1 MDRKELAR
9 KLKSPLFFTE
19 YTGTIK
25 GKPFSFDGHEPNKDV
40 YEDESPRIIVV
51 AGRQVAKSET
61 CVRLL
66 LAKAFTNP
74 HFTFTYGAP
83 IDAITNRFQA
93 DRFRP
98 AIKDGRHNLLENAVE
113 KGRDLLSATRFRN
126 NTIIYFVS
134 LYGDGDG
141 ARGIAGDA
149 VLFDEVQ
156 DISQNAIE
164 NTIKNTSHSQIYYEE
179 YEMRGQAYFFG
190 TPKEAGSYY
199 QTMWLM
205 SDMKKWHVTCT
216 NPDCCEEQL
225 VTFNH
230 IKQVPD
236 KPDRYRFE
244 CHYCGTELD
253 RNKGRWLPTNPEA
266 TAGWSG
272 YHYSQLYFPHNTAT
286 SIMMDYRTMGADR
299 FANEVLGEFY
309 SGAKKPLTRE
319 IIDRN
324 SDFTIPMSFSS
335 EDFTYMGVDWGGGV
349 ASKTIVHIIRPTD
362 DDRFE
367 IVYAEEIKEQDFE
380 KKLNYIGQLMNQ
392 FRVEKTVVDMGYGA
406 YENDWLYERFGS
418 MVNACRYS
426 NFEREPHK
434 KKRDG
439 KNIIMVDR
447 TFTIDKIVDMF
458 HKERFIIP
466 RLNKTEWEIFI
477 DHYVAIEVE
486 YKVSMNGT
494 GKKIYT
500 HKTPDDALHA
510 LTYAYLAW
518 KEANN
523 VFTFD
528 YNERETLEVGD
539 VLDAFGEDDLPSWG

>member
-19 YTGTIK
+19 YTGTLK
-25 GKPFSFDGHEPNKDV
+25 GNPFSFDGHIPNKAV
-40 YEDESPRIIVV
+40 YEDDSPRTIVV

-66 LAKAFTNP
+66 LAKAFTKP
-74 HFTFTYGAP
+74 HFTFTYGSP

-113 KGRDLLSATRFRN
+113 KGRDLLSATRFKN

-179 YEMRGQAYFFG
+179 YEMRGQAYLFG

-236 KPDRYRFE
+236 KRDRYRSE

-253 RNKGRWLPTNPEA
+253 RNNGRGIATNPEPA
-266 TAGWSG
+266 SGWSG

-335 EDFTYMGVDWGGGV
+335 EDVCYMGVDWGGGV

-367 IVYAEEIKEQDFE
+367 IVYAEEI
-380 KKLNYIGQLMNQ
+380 
-392 FRVEKTVVDMGYGA
+392 
-406 YENDWLYERFGS
+406 
-418 MVNACRYS
+418 
-426 NFEREPHK
+426 
-434 KKRDG
+434 
-439 KNIIMVDR
+439 
-447 TFTIDKIVDMF
+447 
-458 HKERFIIP
+458 
-466 RLNKTEWEIFI
+466 
-477 DHYVAIEVE
+477 
-486 YKVSMNGT
+486 
-494 GKKIYT
+494 
-500 HKTPDDALHA
+500 
-510 LTYAYLAW
+510 
-518 KEANN
+518 
-523 VFTFD
+523 
-528 YNERETLEVGD
+528 
-539 VLDAFGEDDLPSWG
+539 